1 VTAIA
6 DGKAGLRLWVGRMLK
21 WRVSRRW
28 YLSIV
33 IGVPAALTATSIAVS
48 DGAIQMPPIAVLLAY
63 APVLLFQMITTGI
76 AEEPGWRDFAQPR
89 LQRRYGPLVATLIL
103 GPLWGAWH
111 LPLFLSEWGG
121 WPHVTWPAVGE
132 FVAAAT
138 VLSVVMAWVF
148 NRTGESL
155 PLAMLLH
162 VSVNTYFSVAWSSM
176 FPTIATRENGMH
188 VQLLTFTVGAFMV
201 LIATRGRLG
210 YRPAVEHSMRDA
222 A

>member
-1 VTAIA
+1 MAA
-6 DGKAGLRLWVGRMLK
+6 RDLAGGR
-21 WRVSRRW
+21 RVRRRRHR
-28 YLSIV
+28 
-33 IGVPAALTATSIAVS
+33 P
-48 DGAIQMPPIAVLLAY
+48 
-63 APVLLFQMITTGI
+63 
-76 AEEPGWRDFAQPR
+76 
-89 LQRRYGPLVATLIL
+89 QRGHGL
-103 GPLWGAWH
+103 
-111 LPLFLSEWGG
+111 
-121 WPHVTWPAVGE
+121 
-132 FVAAAT
+132 
-138 VLSVVMAWVF
+138 VF